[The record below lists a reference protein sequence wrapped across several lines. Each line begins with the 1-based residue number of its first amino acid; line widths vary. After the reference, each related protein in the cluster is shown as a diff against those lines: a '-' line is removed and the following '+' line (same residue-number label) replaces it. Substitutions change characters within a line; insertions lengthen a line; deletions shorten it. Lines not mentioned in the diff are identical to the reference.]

1 MSFRVLFSHA
11 SNQVYEDLMHP
22 EVFEF
27 EIDACGFATSIR
39 QAQGVEFEIM
49 RETDQGWLSRKGEKP
64 VEVIRRRWTW

>member
-27 EIDACGFATSIR
+27 EITGPGRWPTLCDDCR
-39 QAQGVEFEIM
+39 QDPEA
-49 RETDQGWLSRKGEKP
+49 RYYT
-64 VEVIRRRWTW
+64 RRRKR